1 VAGTSDLSKTG
12 YRHLIASFVIHPKYK
27 ELRTSDIAIMKVT
40 SPFIYNFMVGP
51 IKYSDRHVGGNQRT
65 MLTGWGYTFP
75 IRIGAPPKMLQ
86 RAEFMTLSNKQCII
100 RGLRPTSTEI
110 CAYKRLLV
118 GACGGDSGGP
128 LVNNGELIGI
138 VSYGTAICASGLPDV
153 YTRVSVFYDWIREN
167 TDYTSPAKDPDAS
180 GEEVVD
186 EEEEAKQ
193 EDSEK
198 DDDGYNEEPEVI
210 ERNHAIFN
218 NPIGD
223 KISSS
228 YLLPGSKT
236 PVYSKS
242 YPLFYSKESMPFL
255 YGDVDLPITFYELD
269 EFR

>member
-1 VAGTSDLSKTG
+1 VVAGTSDLSKPG
-12 YRHLIASFVIHPKYK
+12 FRHLIASFVIHPKYK
-27 ELRTSDIAIMKVT
+27 ELKTSDIAIMKVT
-40 SPFIYNFMVGP
+40 TPFVYNSMVGP
-51 IKYSDRHVGGNQRT
+51 IKFSDRHVGGYQRT

-167 TDYTSPAKDPDAS
+167 TDFTAPAKDTDDSVEEAEEE
-180 GEEVVD
+180 GEE
-186 EEEEAKQ
+186 E
-193 EDSEK
+193 SEK
-198 DDDGYNEEPEVI
+198 DEDGSDDEPEVI
-210 ERNHAIFN
+210 ERNHAIFD

-223 KISSS
+223 RISSS
-228 YLLPGSKT
+228 YVLPESRI
-236 PVYSKS
+236 PVFSKS
-242 YPLFYSKESMPFL
+242 YPLYYRKKAMPIL
-255 YGDVDLPITFYELD
+255 YGDVDLPITFYELG